1 MNNKNNMKSNQ
12 DNTFCI
18 KPFTAIA
25 LKDFNNN
32 KLKVAWPCCMMGNKT
47 SVSTDNDKLKIPD
60 YATLTPEEIFNHPR
74 MDELRKNMLTGVKDS
89 ACQVC
94 WEQEDKG
101 MNSFRLLIRDELSDE
116 KFDNPE
122 LVEFDYTASS
132 ACNLRCRMCG
142 PAQSNSL
149 YIDSVFFK
157 KNNLERQVIE
167 ATNRG
172 WHTPNGTA
180 MISKDSVQWE
190 WMLNNTDKIKVLKMA
205 GGEPFYDNNVLKL
218 LDIFIE
224 KGHASQTELSF
235 MTNGTL
241 IDEALIEKLNKF
253 KLNFHNFSIDGWSK
267 SYDYIRYPATFE
279 LIDQRLHLYFSK
291 VTNIKAVIPT
301 IVISA
306 LNIFTIKEYTE
317 WLMDFADKY
326 GKLVIVHYAEMY
338 PFDRG
343 TSLTSLPIYLL
354 EDALNRIKDFRVHDM
369 QINNVRSMIQDAIR
383 NNKENKQKMLAE
395 ITPFDMSRNQNF
407 KDFLDPA
414 LVEWL
419 TSE

>member
-1 MNNKNNMKSNQ
+1 MKSTK

-25 LKDFNNN
+25 LKNFINNE
-32 KLKVAWPCCMMGNKT
+32 LQVAWPCCMMGNRT
-47 SVSTDNDKLKIPD
+47 SVSQNADKLKIPN
-60 YATLTPEEIFNHPR
+60 YAELTPEEIFKHPR
-74 MDELRKNMLTGVKDS
+74 MDELRKNMLAGVRDS

-101 MNSFRLLIRDELSDE
+101 MTSFRLQLPENLTEE
-116 KFDNPE
+116 KCNNPE
-122 LVEFDYTASS
+122 LEEFDYTASN

-142 PAQSNSL
+142 PGQSNSL
-149 YIDSVFFK
+149 YIDSAFFK
-157 KNNLERQVIE
+157 ENDLENSLAR
-167 ATNRG
+167 ATNGG
-172 WHTPNGTA
+172 WYTPSGTA
-180 MISKDSVQWE
+180 RLHMVSKDSLQWQ
-190 WMLNNTDKIKVLKMA
+190 WMLENTDKIKTLKMA

-218 LDIFIE
+218 INVFIE

-241 IDEALIEKLNKF
+241 ISEELVDKLNQF
-253 KLNFHNFSIDGWSK
+253 RLNLHNFSIDGWGK
-267 SYDYIRYPATFE
+267 SYNYIRYPSTFE
-279 LIDQRLHLYFSK
+279 LIDEKLHLYCSK
-291 VTNIKAVIPT
+291 VKNIKGLIPT
-301 IVISA
+301 IVVSA

-317 WLMDFADKY
+317 WLMNI
-326 GKLVIVHYAEMY
+326 GKTYNTYVAIHYAEMY

-343 TSLTSLPIYLL
+343 TSLTSLPVYLL
-354 EDALNRIKDFRVHDM
+354 EDALNRLDGFLVNDM
-369 QINNVRSMIQDAIR
+369 HMNNVRTMITDAIK

-395 ITPFDMSRNQNF
+395 ITPFDLSRNQSF

-419 TSE
+419 TAE

>member
-1 MNNKNNMKSNQ
+1 MNANK
-12 DNTFCI
+12 DNTFCFR
-18 KPFTAIA
+18 PFTSIA
-25 LKDFNNN
+25 LKNFNNN
-32 KLKVAWPCCMMGNKT
+32 KLQVAWPCCMMGNKT
-47 SVSTDNDKLKIPD
+47 SASADNDKLKIPN
-60 YATLTPEEIFNHPR
+60 YAELTPEEIFNHPR
-74 MDELRKNMLTGVKDS
+74 MAELRKNMLTGVKDS

-101 MNSFRLLIRDELSDE
+101 MTSFRLQIQDSLTEE
-116 KFDNPE
+116 KCNNPE
-122 LVEFDYTASS
+122 LIEFDYTASN

-157 KNNLERQVIE
+157 KNNLELGVIE
-167 ATNRG
+167 ATNKG
-172 WHTPNGTA
+172 WFAPHGLQ
-180 MISKDSVQWE
+180 MVSKDSVQWH
-190 WMLNNTDKIKVLKMA
+190 WMINNTDKIKILKMA

-218 LDIFIE
+218 LDVFIE
-224 KGHASQTELSF
+224 KGHARQTELSF

-241 IDEALIEKLNKF
+241 IDEALIEKLNQF
-253 KLNFHNFSIDGWSK
+253 KVNFHNFSIDGWGK

-279 LIDQRLHLYFSK
+279 LIDERLHLYFSK
-291 VTNIKAVIPT
+291 VKNIKAVIPT
-301 IVISA
+301 IVVSA

-317 WLMDFADKY
+317 WLMNFGKQYNKY
-326 GKLVIVHYAEMY
+326 VSIHYAEMY
-338 PFDRG
+338 PFNRG

-354 EDALNRIKDFRVHDM
+354 EDALNRIKDFSTNDI

-383 NNKENKQKMLAE
+383 NNKENKQKMLNE
-395 ITPFDMSRNQNF
+395 ITPFDLSRDQSF

-419 TSE
+419 TSN